1 MGRCAV
7 VAITTRGTCRN
18 DVLLIAAPPNV
29 GGAHSVHHTDPRPNI
44 RYTSVASTG
53 ASATNRTENLH
64 EEDPSCD
71 SSPYRRNARTRDA
84 VSSQCSCC
92 RADNDHLGDR
102 HPRALASDAHNSLQ
116 LLNARIA
123 TLQSVQKSV
132 PGSDYSDQ
140 IRDLLKA
147 AFDLRGLIDTLAH
160 GGIPFYDPSTIMPR
174 IKLAAT
180 TIDTIHTATTTLQN
194 KVRPAHVELGL
205 EVTKAVLLTAN
216 PASTA
221 KELDAEGAALKARL
235 DKVSQYPDLAPNDV
249 ATVYVRTNFS
259 RTIWQVRADRNR
271 YILGHKSAEVY
282 KTLNHAI
289 TKAVGVRLN
298 PKTTVGN
305 IQAARTKLLAAY
317 QTAFNSPDV
326 KKAA

>member
-1 MGRCAV
+1 MKKTHLV
-7 VAITTRGTCRN
+7 TP
-18 DVLLIAAPPNV
+18 LLIGAMLVPATLSAPS
-29 GGAHSVHHTDPRPNI
+29 AHAVEPTTTI
-44 RYTSVASTG
+44 
-53 ASATNRTENLH
+53 SATATH
-64 EEDPSCD
+64 ELS
-71 SSPYRRNARTRDA
+71 
-84 VSSQCSCC
+84 
-92 RADNDHLGDR
+92 
-102 HPRALASDAHNSLQ
+102 ASDAHNSLQ

-205 EVTKAVLLTAN
+205 EVTKAVLLTAT
-216 PASTA
+216 PAPTA

>member
-1 MGRCAV
+1 M
-7 VAITTRGTCRN
+7 
-18 DVLLIAAPPNV
+18 LAAYTPFATP
-29 GGAHSVHHTDPRPNI
+29 TPIQNI
-44 RYTSVASTG
+44 RYTSLASTG
-53 ASATNRTENLH
+53 ASATNKRRTFMKKTHLVAPLLVGAMLVPAALSAPSAHAVEPTTTISATSTH
-64 EEDPSCD
+64 ELS
-71 SSPYRRNARTRDA
+71 
-84 VSSQCSCC
+84 
-92 RADNDHLGDR
+92 
-102 HPRALASDAHNSLQ
+102 ASDARNSIQ
-116 LLNARIA
+116 LLNAHIA

-147 AFDLRGLIDTLAH
+147 AFDLRGLIETLAH

-174 IKLAAT
+174 IKLVAT

-235 DKVSQYPDLAPNDV
+235 EKVSQYPDLTPNDV

-259 RTIWQVRADRNR
+259 KTIWQVRANRDR
-271 YILGHKSAEVY
+271 YILGHKSAAVY

-305 IQAARTKLLAAY
+305 IQAARTELLAAY

>member
-1 MGRCAV
+1 MKKTHLVTPLLVGAMLMPAALSAPSAHAV
-7 VAITTRGTCRN
+7 EPTATI
-18 DVLLIAAPPNV
+18 
-29 GGAHSVHHTDPRPNI
+29 
-44 RYTSVASTG
+44 
-53 ASATNRTENLH
+53 SATSTHDL
-64 EEDPSCD
+64 S
-71 SSPYRRNARTRDA
+71 
-84 VSSQCSCC
+84 
-92 RADNDHLGDR
+92 
-102 HPRALASDAHNSLQ
+102 ASDARNSIQ
-116 LLNARIA
+116 LLNARIT
-123 TLQSVQKSV
+123 TLQSVQKSA

-147 AFDLRGLIDTLAH
+147 AFNLRGLIEALAH

-174 IKLAAT
+174 IKLVAT

-194 KVRPAHVELGL
+194 KVSPAHVELGL

-216 PASTA
+216 PASTV
-221 KELDAEGAALKARL
+221 KELDAEGAALKAHL
-235 DKVSQYPDLAPNDV
+235 EKVSQYPDLTPNDV

-259 RTIWQVRADRNR
+259 KTIWQVRADRDR
-271 YILGHKSAEVY
+271 YILGHKSAAVY

-289 TKAVGVRLN
+289 TKAVGVRLD

-305 IQAARTKLLAAY
+305 IQAARTELLAAY